1 MNILI
6 LQGGLHQA
14 PNRTAI
20 SENSRCLQKT
30 SRGAWPFDF
39 LHQRLPRYVTIIIYP
54 IKLSLILLTDQDV
67 NLLPKINSTCLC
79 ILVCVCVEGGDGESS
94 FDLMHKHFECKHS
107 AFIEEM
113 CRLIFIIVITLL
125 KLWHSLVHT
134 TEWVALQWVSNPLAL
149 LLQNMT
155 VRWCKNQMLGT
166 IKTYW

>member
-54 IKLSLILLTDQDV
+54 AKLSLIL
-67 NLLPKINSTCLC
+67 
-79 ILVCVCVEGGDGESS
+79 LVCVCVEGGDGERESS

-113 CRLIFIIVITLL
+113 CRLIFTIVITLL
-125 KLWHSLVHT
+125 LLWHSLVHS